1 MNILFVYLNCQVE
14 DGSVSGIC
22 HKLASQE
29 HIEVVTQAMARG
41 AFVNPLN
48 PEVFPGVC
56 KMEAEV
62 NNIQDSMN
70 DRWNIYFKDAAL
82 FLQTLEY
89 INFR

>member
-1 MNILFVYLNCQVE
+1 ME

-29 HIEVVTQAMARG
+29 HVEVVTQAMARG

-70 DRWNIYFKDAAL
+70 DFEILIILKGQAL
-82 FLQTLEY
+82 FLPTLTY
-89 INFR
+89 NDFR

>member
-1 MNILFVYLNCQVE
+1 MYLNCQVE

-29 HIEVVTQAMARG
+29 HIEVVPQAMARG

-48 PEVFPGVC
+48 PDVFPGVC

-62 NNIQDSMN
+62 NNIQNSMN
-70 DRWNIYFKDAAL
+70 DLEISIKRVLSCVEK
-82 FLQTLEY
+82 QSHTLISGSEDVL
-89 INFR
+89 

>member
-1 MNILFVYLNCQVE
+1 MLLVYLNCQVE

-62 NNIQDSMN
+62 NNIQNSTSYLDIFILKGCSAVFTN
-70 DRWNIYFKDAAL
+70 THIH
-82 FLQTLEY
+82 
-89 INFR
+89 